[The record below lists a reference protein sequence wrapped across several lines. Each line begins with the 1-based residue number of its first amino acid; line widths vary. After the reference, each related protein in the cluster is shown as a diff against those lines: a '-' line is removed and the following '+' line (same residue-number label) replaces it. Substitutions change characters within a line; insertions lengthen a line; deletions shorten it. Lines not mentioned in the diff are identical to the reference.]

1 MKKLHAIILGAT
13 GATGQEIL
21 KLLLNNSN
29 FSKVTIFVRKNI
41 AITHDKLIVHKID
54 FSKLK
59 DYKKLIYGDVFF
71 LSWNN
76 KK

>member
-41 AITHDKLIVHKID
+41 GYYT
-54 FSKLK
+54 
-59 DYKKLIYGDVFF
+59 
-71 LSWNN
+71 
-76 KK
+76 

>member
-41 AITHDKLIVHKID
+41 GITHDKLTVHKID
-54 FSKLK
+54 F
-59 DYKKLIYGDVFF
+59 
-71 LSWNN
+71 
-76 KK
+76 